1 MNSGTSWHYESPEI
15 TQYGEFQFKTEKE
28 KSKPKVSRRKE
39 INLICFNEI
48 AKETKERINKTEK
61 VGSFK
66 NVLRKIG
73 GLDREAQD
81 KEAWGAAVQGV
92 AKSQTQLSN

>member
-39 INLICFNEI
+39 INLICLNEI
-48 AKETKERINKTEK
+48 DKETKERTNKIEK

-66 NVLRKIG
+66 DVLRKTWEA
-73 GLDREAQD
+73 DREAQD
-81 KEAWGAAVQGV
+81 KEAWSAAVQGV
-92 AKSQTQLSN
+92 TESDTT